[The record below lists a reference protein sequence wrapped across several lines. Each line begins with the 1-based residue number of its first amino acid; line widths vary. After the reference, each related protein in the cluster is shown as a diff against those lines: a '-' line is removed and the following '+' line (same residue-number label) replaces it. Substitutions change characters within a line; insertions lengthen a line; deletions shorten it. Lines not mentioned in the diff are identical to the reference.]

1 MIDIVVTRGV
11 GLREG
16 DPFISPL
23 LCDPVIA
30 EFKGVALLDEFSVM
44 HSSLVLEVP
53 YHHGL
58 RCGLMVLAVE
68 GVNGLTWNGK
78 LTGISHKVR
87 DGAFLTEITIDK
99 VDAP

>member
-1 MIDIVVTRGV
+1 MIDIVVTRGS

-16 DPFISPL
+16 DPFVSPL

-44 HSSLVLEVP
+44 HSSLVVEVP
-53 YHHGL
+53 YHAGL
-58 RCGLMVLAVE
+58 RNGQMTTMHE
-68 GVNGLTWNGK
+68 GVNGLVWNGK
-78 LTGISHKVR
+78 IIGISHKVR
-87 DGAFLTEITIDK
+87 DGTFVTEVTIDK